1 MKITND
7 TTTYEVAE
15 LMGSE
20 ADELDGRIMMG
31 LLSREC
37 VVDTDDLSED
47 QWLALIDESQKVM
60 RYYLSEDIKEGY
72 RPAPYT
78 VQFALECLANDPP
91 SA

>member
-47 QWLALIDESQKVM
+47 QWLALIDESQKV
-60 RYYLSEDIKEGY
+60 RRE
-72 RPAPYT
+72 
-78 VQFALECLANDPP
+78 Q
-91 SA
+91 

>member
-1 MKITND
+1 D

-47 QWLALIDESQKVM
+47 QWLALIDESQKV
-60 RYYLSEDIKEGY
+60 RRE
-72 RPAPYT
+72 
-78 VQFALECLANDPP
+78 QFESDEA
-91 SA
+91 

>member
-20 ADELDGRIMMG
+20 ADELDGRIMME

-47 QWLALIDESQKVM
+47 QWLALIDESQKV
-60 RYYLSEDIKEGY
+60 RRE
-72 RPAPYT
+72 
-78 VQFALECLANDPP
+78 QFESDEA
-91 SA
+91 

>member
-15 LMGSE
+15 LIGSE

-47 QWLALIDESQKVM
+47 QWLALIDESQKV
-60 RYYLSEDIKEGY
+60 RRE
-72 RPAPYT
+72 
-78 VQFALECLANDPP
+78 QFESDEA
-91 SA
+91 